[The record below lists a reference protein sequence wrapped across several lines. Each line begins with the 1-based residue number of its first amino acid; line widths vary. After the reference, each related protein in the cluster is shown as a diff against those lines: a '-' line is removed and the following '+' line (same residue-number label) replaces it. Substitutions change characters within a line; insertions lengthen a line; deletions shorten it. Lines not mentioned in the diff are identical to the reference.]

1 LRQII
6 IRVQAIFGFK
16 IIDDKSAQKS
26 VDISTYLNETD
37 QKILELPKEYRNLFS
52 ANTSIK
58 TDLYVN
64 TSGNVIK
71 TGKAFE
77 LWKGGL
83 SSSMAIVGEKGSGK
97 STLINLCNLDV
108 FKDENILDIDIDQ
121 SVWKIEQILS
131 LFGKHF
137 GVEELNRPEKLINY
151 LNEKDEKIVVQ
162 LEGIQNLYLRN
173 INGFEALEA
182 LWLIMSETKS
192 NVFWVA
198 TCSRYAWDFLNKVQ
212 GVETHFTHVLYTDN
226 LNSDD
231 IESIIMKRHEES
243 GYKLKFEANES
254 IRKSRAYKKRLANPD
269 DIQEYLKNLYF
280 EKLSNLAD
288 GNTSVAII
296 LWLRSIKEVKN
307 KTLVILPFQPVDI
320 EGLEILDSE
329 TLFTLSAIVLHDTL
343 KVAELCRVLSLSLT
357 SSRVLL
363 TRLKSRGILKEKEGT
378 YLLNQLVYRQAI
390 KLLKKRN
397 IIH

>member
-1 LRQII
+1 
-6 IRVQAIFGFK
+6 
-16 IIDDKSAQKS
+16 
-26 VDISTYLNETD
+26 
-37 QKILELPKEYRNLFS
+37 
-52 ANTSIK
+52 
-58 TDLYVN
+58 
-64 TSGNVIK
+64 
-71 TGKAFE
+71 
-77 LWKGGL
+77 
-83 SSSMAIVGEKGSGK
+83 M
-97 STLINLCNLDV
+97 
-108 FKDENILDIDIDQ
+108 
-121 SVWKIEQILS
+121 
-131 LFGKHF
+131 
-137 GVEELNRPEKLINY
+137 INY

>member
-1 LRQII
+1 LRFASRKF
-6 IRVQAIFGFK
+6 RVILIQSQKLFGLNVIQDSSK
-16 IIDDKSAQKS
+16 NRS

-37 QKILELPKEYRNLFS
+37 QKILELPKDYRNLFS
-52 ANTSIK
+52 VNTSIE

-64 TSGNVIK
+64 TSSNVIK

-77 LWKGGL
+77 LWKEGL

-108 FKDENILDIDIDQ
+108 FKGENILDIEINH
-121 SVWKIEQILS
+121 SIWKIEQILS

-137 GVEELNRPEKLINY
+137 EVEGLNRPEKLINY

-192 NVFWVA
+192 NVFWVT

-212 GVETHFTHVLYTDN
+212 GVETHFNHVLYTDK
-226 LNSDD
+226 LNRDD
-231 IESIIMKRHEES
+231 IQSIIMRRHDES

-254 IRKSRAYKKRLANPD
+254 IRKSRAYKKRLDNPD
-269 DIQEYLKNLYF
+269 DIQKYLKNLYF
-280 EKLSNLAD
+280 EK
-288 GNTSVAII
+288 
-296 LWLRSIKEVKN
+296 
-307 KTLVILPFQPVDI
+307 
-320 EGLEILDSE
+320 
-329 TLFTLSAIVLHDTL
+329 
-343 KVAELCRVLSLSLT
+343 
-357 SSRVLL
+357 
-363 TRLKSRGILKEKEGT
+363 EKLG
-378 YLLNQLVYRQAI
+378 Q
-390 KLLKKRN
+390 
-397 IIH
+397 